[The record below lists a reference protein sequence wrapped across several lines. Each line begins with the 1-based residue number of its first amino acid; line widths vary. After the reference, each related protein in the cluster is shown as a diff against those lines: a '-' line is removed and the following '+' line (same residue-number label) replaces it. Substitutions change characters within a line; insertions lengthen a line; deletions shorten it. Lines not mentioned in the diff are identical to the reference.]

1 MGGTRFIE
9 KTKALSL
16 LHVVLWARLID
27 RRRTAS
33 AEDFTAD
40 NFTLKSRPIAQ
51 YIGLLSSG
59 GRYEAGGPVR
69 WAVRGHTGSPEI
81 LIPFNGIREGK
92 G

>member
-40 NFTLKSRPIAQ
+40 NFTLKNRSRAQ
-51 YIGLLSSG
+51 DIGLLSSG
-59 GRYEAGGPVR
+59 GRYEAGGPVY
-69 WAVRGHTGSPEI
+69 WAVRGRTGSSQF
-81 LIPFNGIREGK
+81 LHASDACS
-92 G
+92 